1 MAGDIVQISVDRIQ
15 SKAVKRSGWVSG
27 VVVIQALWMLA
38 LVALPIYLLFLAR
51 SSGIL
56 HGAEGKETANGLRIG
71 AEVTAVPALFAIV
84 SWYGLWK
91 KTLWGWWVA
100 LFSNTLVFG
109 VLIYAMTDENTIDWD
124 MVGVTAVSA
133 ALPILLLLPMV
144 RKFYWHVTESR

>member
-56 HGAEGKETANGLRIG
+56 NGPEGKETANGLTIG

-133 ALPILLLLPMV
+133 ALPLLLLLPVV
-144 RKFYWHVTESR
+144 RKFYWHVTESS

>member
-1 MAGDIVQISVDRIQ
+1 MAGDIVQISVGRIQ
-15 SKAVKRSGWVSG
+15 SKAVKRSGWVTG

-56 HGAEGKETANGLRIG
+56 NGPEGKEAAHGLRIG
-71 AEVTAVPALFAIV
+71 AEVTAVPALFAIA

-91 KTLWGWWVA
+91 ETLWGWWVA

-109 VLIYAMTDENTIDWD
+109 VLIYGMADDNTIDWD
-124 MVGVTAVSA
+124 MVGVTVVSA
-133 ALPILLLLPMV
+133 ALPILLLLPVV
-144 RKFYWHVTESR
+144 RKFYWHVTEST